1 MRSLWLISL
10 VVAMQGCAP
19 SPYSNLTASAVNS
32 SCLEKFRPEITSVL
46 YNTHINVVGK
56 HLSGLLIFK
65 KMEDQ
70 STRVVFSNEMGV
82 KFFDFEF
89 KQDGFKVIYCMDKL
103 NKKPVIRQLRK
114 DIGVL
119 LFHEVNISNAK
130 TKSSPDELYFG
141 FKKGKEYDYYITSQD
156 CNELKRIE
164 NATSKK
170 KKIITNLTAYKKG
183 MPDSVYISHENFEFN
198 ISLKQIER

>member
-1 MRSLWLISL
+1 MGLISL
-10 VVAMQGCAP
+10 IVVLQGCAP
-19 SPYSNLTASAVNS
+19 SPYNNLTASAASS

-46 YNTHINVVGK
+46 YNSHINVVGK

-65 KMEDQ
+65 KMDDQ

-114 DIGVL
+114 DIGML
-119 LFHEVNISNAK
+119 LFHEINILNASVKSN
-130 TKSSPDELYFG
+130 THENYFG
-141 FKKGKEYDYYITSQD
+141 FKNGKETNYYITSQD

-164 NATSKK
+164 NANSKK
-170 KKIITNLTAYKKG
+170 KKIIANLTAYKKG